1 MRNALK
7 KLTTWFVSGLV
18 TLLPLVITV
27 GLLAWIYSKLVMLL
41 GSGSSIGKSLTSLA
55 TALDMPQSLTIALSY
70 ALIIAVIVLIGAY
83 VQKRASNTVAEMI
96 KRLMNRFPVVNS
108 IYNSIEQ
115 VVGIFHKEKD
125 QDKDGDGKPDSE
137 QGSSI
142 VLVRWANTLIL
153 GMLPTR
159 DVLMLNG
166 EPHYMVYF
174 PQTPVPMSGLNFVV
188 PAADVFMTDLKFD
201 DLTKILV
208 SLGALTPQLMGG
220 EMDLVP
226 FMKVNKEMAAG

>member
-18 TLLPLVITV
+18 TLLPLVITI
-27 GLLAWIYSKLVMLL
+27 GLLGWIYAKLVTLL
-41 GSGSSIGKSLTSLA
+41 GSSSSIGRTLSDLAAALNMPVALT
-55 TALDMPQSLTIALSY
+55 MALSY
-70 ALIIAVIVLIGAY
+70 ILIIAVISLLGLY
-83 VQKRASNTVAEMI
+83 VQKRARNTVADMI
-96 KRLMNRFPVVNS
+96 KKLVNRFPVVNS

-115 VVGIFHKEKD
+115 VVGIFHKPKD
-125 QDKDGDGKPDSE
+125 KDKDGDGKPDSD
-137 QGSSI
+137 QSSSI

-159 DVLMLNG
+159 DVLMLSG
-166 EPHYMVYF
+166 QPHYMVYF

-188 PAADVFMTDLKFD
+188 PAGDVFMTDLKFD

-208 SLGALTPQLMGG
+208 SLGALTPQLLGG
-220 EMDLVP
+220 EMELVP
-226 FMKVNKEMAAG
+226 FMKASKS